1 MISLRKNNKLGIKRL
16 SKGRFFNT
24 QNYRTAG
31 QAGERVFIMTFKKIE
46 TQEELD
52 RIIQERLNR
61 EKEKF
66 SDYDAIKTR
75 NAELE
80 NEIGTLKST
89 LEETNAATKSHE
101 QIVANLNVKIADYET
116 ANLRTKIAL
125 QNGLPIDLADRLVG
139 TDEESIKA
147 DAERLAG
154 FIGTKQQTP
163 PPLKNTEKPLEGGK
177 DGAYKNLIENLN
189 LEGE

>member
-1 MISLRKNNKLGIKRL
+1 
-16 SKGRFFNT
+16 
-24 QNYRTAG
+24 
-31 QAGERVFIMTFKKIE
+31 MTFKTNE
-46 TQEELD
+46 TQEALD
-52 RIIQERLNR
+52 QIIPERLNR

-80 NEIGTLKST
+80 NEVGTLKST
-89 LEETNAATKSHE
+89 IEETNAATKSHE
-101 QIVANLNVKIADYET
+101 QTVADLNKKIAEYET
-116 ANLRTKIAL
+116 ASLRTRIAL

-139 TDEESIKA
+139 DDEESIKA

-154 FIGTKQQTP
+154 FVGKKQQTP
-163 PPLKNTEKPLEGGK
+163 PPLKNQEPPLGEGK
-177 DGAYKNLIENLN
+177 DASYKNLIENLN

>member
-1 MISLRKNNKLGIKRL
+1 
-16 SKGRFFNT
+16 
-24 QNYRTAG
+24 
-31 QAGERVFIMTFKKIE
+31 MTFKTIE

-52 RIIQERLNR
+52 RIIQERLSR

-66 SDYDAIKTR
+66 SDYDAIKIR

-89 LEETNAATKSHE
+89 IEETNAATKTHE
-101 QIVANLNVKIADYET
+101 QTVADLNKKIAEYET
-116 ANLRTKIAL
+116 ASLRTRIAL

-139 TDEESIKA
+139 DDEESIKA
-147 DAERLAG
+147 DAERLAEFVG
-154 FIGTKQQTP
+154 KKQQTP
-163 PPLKNTEKPLEGGK
+163 PPLKNQEPSLGEEK
-177 DGAYKNLIENLN
+177 DASYKNLIENLN